1 VVQQRRT
8 VPLLWVVVGAAALV
22 LLLGGVAGAALLL
35 GGDDDDGPSSSVRA
49 SDRAAQEA
57 RDADSPDDVEV
68 PEPDEFGD
76 LGDDPQLD
84 ALAEE
89 CFDGDPSACD
99 DLYRD
104 SDVGSDYEEY
114 GGTCGGRTSSGQLGG
129 CHERYPDPDFAD
141 LRDQCGGGDDAA
153 CDELYTLSPDRS
165 LDEEYGS
172 TCGGRSEDELA
183 GRCEAEGP

>member
-1 VVQQRRT
+1 MVQPSAPPRSRRSL
-8 VPLLWVVVGAAALV
+8 PPLWVLVGRVVALED
-22 LLLGGVAGAALLL
+22 ARDRPA
-35 GGDDDDGPSSSVRA
+35 
-49 SDRAAQEA
+49 RAAVAAQAVVDLDALA
-57 RDADSPDDVEV
+57 R
-68 PEPDEFGD
+68 D

-89 CFDGDPSACD
+89 CFDGDPSSCD

-114 GGTCGGRTSSGQLGG
+114 GGTCGGRTGSGQLGG
-129 CHERYPDPDFAD
+129 CHERYPDPDFAE
-141 LRDQCGGGDDAA
+141 LRRECGGGDDAA
-153 CDELYTLSPDRS
+153 CDELYLLSPDRS

-183 GRCEAEGP
+183 GACAGP

>member
-1 VVQQRRT
+1 VVQQRRS
-8 VPLLWVVVGAAALV
+8 VPLVWVVAGVVVV

-35 GGDDDDGPSSSVRA
+35 GGDEETSSGSVRA
-49 SDRAAQEA
+49 SERAAEA
-57 RDADSPDDVEV
+57 ARNENSPDDVEV
-68 PEPDEFGD
+68 PEADEFAD

-89 CFDGDPSACD
+89 CFDGDPSSCD

-114 GGTCGGRTSSGQLGG
+114 GGTCGGRTGSGQLGG
-129 CHERYPDPDFAD
+129 CHERYPDPDLAE
-141 LRDQCGGGDDAA
+141 LRRECGDGDDAA
-153 CDELYTLSPDRS
+153 CDELYLLSPDRS

-183 GRCEAEGP
+183 GDCEAENP

>member
-8 VPLLWVVVGAAALV
+8 VPLLWVVVGAALVV

-35 GGDDDDGPSSSVRA
+35 GGDDDGPSSSVRA
-49 SDRAAQEA
+49 SDRAAEEA
-57 RDADSPDDVEV
+57 RNADSPDDVEV
-68 PEPDEFGD
+68 PEADEFAD

-89 CFDGDPSACD
+89 CFDGDPSSCD

-114 GGTCGGRTSSGQLGG
+114 GGTCGGRTGSGQLGG
-129 CHERYPDPDFAD
+129 CHERYPDPDYAE
-141 LRDQCGGGDDAA
+141 LRSACGDGDDAA
-153 CDELYTLSPDRS
+153 CDELYLLSPDRS

-183 GRCEAEGP
+183 GECDAGDA